1 MRLVIA
7 EKHSVAQAIG
17 QALGGM
23 ENHDGY
29 ITAGGSLISWA
40 QGHLVNL
47 AMPDAYEGEA
57 WADPHWSMESL
68 PIAPTS
74 WKWAVNREKGAD
86 KRYRDLVALA
96 SRDDVDELVNA
107 CDPDREGEAIFRRI
121 MLHAGIRKP
130 AYRLWVASLD
140 EHAIRAAWDSMRPES
155 DYQGLGDAADARPEL
170 VRAMPAM
177 RQARRQDRK
186 HLAMLHQQVP
196 QNRRRSMGAGRRMWL
211 QIVRT
216 GRRQETHRLD
226 GPQTTRRQEGQGQRT
241 EIQGGKDVRRVPA
254 HRPDQGRQTR
264 LRRHRTQTRLR
275 ERKEHVPAGCQGF
288 RRRMGNLTF
297 PSMAKLGSAARTEPR
312 TISCVAQPRA

>member
-47 AMPDAYEGEA
+47 VMPDAYEGEA

-130 AYRLWVASLD
+130 A
-140 EHAIRAAWDSMRPES
+140 
-155 DYQGLGDAADARPEL
+155 
-170 VRAMPAM
+170 
-177 RQARRQDRK
+177 
-186 HLAMLHQQVP
+186 
-196 QNRRRSMGAGRRMWL
+196 
-211 QIVRT
+211 
-216 GRRQETHRLD
+216 
-226 GPQTTRRQEGQGQRT
+226 
-241 EIQGGKDVRRVPA
+241 
-254 HRPDQGRQTR
+254 
-264 LRRHRTQTRLR
+264 
-275 ERKEHVPAGCQGF
+275 
-288 RRRMGNLTF
+288 
-297 PSMAKLGSAARTEPR
+297 
-312 TISCVAQPRA
+312 